1 MDKIIIPNNVV
12 NDISELLKQ
21 HDTNLIKKFSLEFNI
36 DEKEIIDKCCNT
48 TNFQLKK
55 DVENAEIN
63 NLHRQD
69 VDSYLENVKSRDDL
83 KKFKLPKLK
92 FICNEYKLKK
102 TGNKS
107 VLIDRIWGKINN

>member
-1 MDKIIIPNNVV
+1 MNKLTIPNNIV
-12 NDISELLKQ
+12 NDISELLKD

-36 DEKEIIDKCCNT
+36 DEKEIIDKCCNY

-55 DVENAEIN
+55 NIENVEIN

-69 VDSYLENVKSRDDL
+69 VNTYVDNIKSKEEL
-83 KKFKLPKLK
+83 KKYKLPKLK
-92 FICNEYKLKK
+92 FICAEYKLKK

-107 VLIDRIWGKINN
+107 VLIDRIWDKINN